1 MSNNI
6 SCFIIL
12 VILRDKKFVKDKK
25 IIELK
30 SVSVAIVGATGLVG
44 REMIRVLEESGLEV
58 TRLFPAASDKSL
70 GKPVLFN
77 GNEYKVISIKEAV
90 DARPDIAVF
99 SAGSNVSKQWAPEF
113 ASAGTTVI
121 DNSSAWRMEP
131 EIPLIVPEI
140 NASVLT
146 KKDKIIANPNCST
159 IQLVMALAPLQKR
172 YGIKRV
178 VVSTYQS
185 VTGSGAKAVEQMMAE
200 RDGKDADKVYPH
212 AIDLNVLPH
221 AGDFVSDGY
230 TTEEIKLVNETNKIL
245 NANIPLTATAARVP
259 VVGGHSEAVNVELEK
274 EFDIEEVKQL
284 LSDTEG
290 LILEDNPAGNRYPMP
305 VDAKGRN
312 EVFVGRIRRDFSVEN
327 GLNLWIVADNIRKG
341 AATNAIQIAAWLINN
356 NLISR

>member
-1 MSNNI
+1 M
-6 SCFIIL
+6 
-12 VILRDKKFVKDKK
+12 
-25 IIELK
+25 K

-58 TRLFPAASDKSL
+58 TKLFPVASDKSV
-70 GKPVLFN
+70 GKPVFFH
-77 GNEYKVISIKEAV
+77 GNEYKVISIRDAV
-90 DARPDIAVF
+90 DAKPDIAIF
-99 SAGSNVSKQWAPEF
+99 SAGSDVSKQWAPEF

-146 KKDKIIANPNCST
+146 KKHKIIANPNCST
-159 IQLVMALAPLQKR
+159 IQLVMALAPLQKK

-185 VTGSGAKAVEQMMAE
+185 VTGSGAKAVEQLMAE
-200 RDGKDADKVYPH
+200 RNGRDAGKVYPH

-245 NANIPLTATAARVP
+245 NADIPLTATAARVP
-259 VVGGHSEAVNVELEK
+259 VVGGHSEAVNVELK
-274 EFDIEEVKQL
+274 SNFTIEEVRQL
-284 LSDTEG
+284 LSDTKG
-290 LILEDNPAGNRYPMP
+290 IVLEDDSAGNRYPMP
-305 VDAKGRN
+305 VNAKGKN

-341 AATNAIQIAAWLINN
+341 AATNAVQIAAWLINN
-356 NLISR
+356 NLI